1 MDFSIC
7 DNMVGFPK
15 RSDYCHRRTG
25 YKEEN
30 HHLYGY
36 SIARVQRTTIAS
48 STIDDVNNY
57 DVKRT
62 TIGAVS
68 ITILWF
74 IVAPGGVNN
83 QPVACSGTG
92 GVNS

>member
-1 MDFSIC
+1 MAYKLFLLLLLLLL
-7 DNMVGFPK
+7 
-15 RSDYCHRRTG
+15 RSNYCHRRTG

-48 STIDDVNNY
+48 STIGDVNNY

-62 TIGAVS
+62 TIG
-68 ITILWF
+68 
-74 IVAPGGVNN
+74 GVNN
-83 QPVACSGTG
+83 YSVVYSGTG
-92 GVNS
+92 RCQ